1 MKKIVALFVAM
12 LMLVSLVPVSG
23 FAAGESYD
31 IIYLT
36 PSTASSF
43 WSQVEVGILQAKA
56 DLENFRLCTLCAQV
70 VLDCRK
76 SPDNH

>member
-1 MKKIVALFVAM
+1 MKRFLTLSLAVLMAAALLA
-12 LMLVSLVPVSG
+12 P
-23 FAAGESYD
+23 AALADEPID

-56 DLENFRLCTLCAQV
+56 DLEKELGITVNGDGTDA
-70 VLDCRK
+70 D
-76 SPDNH
+76 